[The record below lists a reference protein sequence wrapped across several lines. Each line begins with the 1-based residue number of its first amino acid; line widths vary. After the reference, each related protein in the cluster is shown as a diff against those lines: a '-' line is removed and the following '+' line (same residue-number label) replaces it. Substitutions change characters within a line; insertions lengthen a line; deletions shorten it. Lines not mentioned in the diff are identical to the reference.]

1 MVISA
6 GRGDIGRQGAYII
19 NAEAE
24 PLTFG
29 LDLGDNRLVTDACSS
44 QRYDGVLG
52 KRLRRC
58 WQSAYD
64 QTQRANGAINAF
76 HASPHLETCNVHPRQ
91 LGTGPT
97 VNCKPCS
104 KKNPLG
110 RNERS
115 KDRHLYIFID
125 FKMPLG
131 FLGLHLRF
139 HRNLLTVTR

>member
-76 HASPHLETCNVHPRQ
+76 HASPPLRNLQRPPKTI
-91 LGTGPT
+91 GYGPD
-97 VNCKPCS
+97 CKLQALFEEEPA
-104 KKNPLG
+104 
-110 RNERS
+110 RS
-115 KDRHLYIFID
+115 KRTVEGQASVYLYRFQNA
-125 FKMPLG
+125 LG